1 MAINQLN
8 TSNTFTQ
15 WLTATQ
21 SLIQVANTLTDGG
34 GATFTAN
41 TKLEVSGTGS
51 LLNVRTSGAINVF
64 YSNTATLTNVISTN
78 VTTSNVT
85 LSNRI
90 VFSDNTTLNS
100 NTIIVRSFAQANAA
114 FLQANTPSYTANS
127 AASYGN
133 SAFGHANSSFGH
145 ANSSFVHANSAFG
158 HANSSFIHAN
168 SGFDV
173 ANSGSSYANSG
184 FRHANS
190 SFVHANSAFI
200 VANTP
205 THVANSAASYA
216 NSAFTAA
223 NTALANTSG
232 TTFGGDLI
240 LAGNLFLANSV
251 GPEGGQLNLAA
262 SVTGNQLDGGSV
274 TVDVY
279 ENRFRIFETGG
290 STRGI
295 NIDLANTTFGGAG
308 VNIDGNGL
316 TDLWRSSVVSGSG
329 GSSIEFLLNSY
340 TAWHKRI
347 TLNFVGVRQP
357 NGLPYYV
364 QLGSGGSYKT
374 TGYSA
379 SSSYFMS
386 GSTPIIS
393 NYTAGFGIH
402 PDGDTAATMTGHMV
416 LTRYTGNSWISSF
429 TLSSPGVSKLFI
441 GAGVV
446 ALSGTLDRI
455 RFNTAGASGLVGDVS
470 IIYE

>member
-21 SLIQVANTLTDGG
+21 SLIQVANTLTDGS
-34 GATFTAN
+34 GATFVAN

-51 LLNVRTSGAINVF
+51 ILNVRTSGAINVF

-85 LSNRI
+85 LSNQI

-100 NTIIVRSFAQANAA
+100 NTFIVRSFAHANAA

-133 SAFGHANSSFGH
+133 SAFGHANSSFVH

-158 HANSSFIHAN
+158 HANSSFVHAN
-168 SGFDV
+168 SSFV
-173 ANSGSSYANSG
+173 QANTPSYTANSAASYANSAFG
-184 FRHANS
+184 HANSSFIHANS
-190 SFVHANSAFI
+190 SFVHANSA
-200 VANTP
+200 
-205 THVANSAASYA
+205 HRHA
-216 NSAFTAA
+216 NSAFDKA

-290 STRGI
+290 GSRGI

-347 TLNFVGVRQP
+347 TLNFLGVRQP
-357 NGLPYYV
+357 NGSTYYV

-374 TGYSA
+374 TGYYA
-379 SSSYFMS
+379 AGIKLANSSTPTSSDFTTGFGVDTYS
-386 GSTPIIS
+386 GSTLT
-393 NYTAGFGIH
+393 Y
-402 PDGDTAATMTGHMV
+402 GHMI
-416 LTRYTGNSWISSF
+416 LTRYTGDSWIASY
-429 TLSSPGVSKLFI
+429 TLSYPGDRTIYVGS
-441 GAGVV
+441 GTVT
-446 ALSGTLDRI
+446 LSGTLDRI
-455 RFNTAGASGLVGDVS
+455 RLYTAGGSGLLGDVS